1 MAKNET
7 LHIRVNDLVK
17 SRAEKTLEILG
28 ISISD
33 AVNMLLHQVIIVGG
47 LPFDVRVPLGPGN
60 VTVNSI
66 EELYEKLS
74 VGKEH
79 IKNGKVVDSDVAM
92 AQLGDKYGFQS

>member
-7 LHIRVNDLVK
+7 LHIRVNDSVK

-47 LPFDVRVPLGPGN
+47 LPFDVKVPLTPIN
-60 VTVNSI
+60 VTVDSI
-66 EELYEKLS
+66 EDLYDKLS
-74 VGKEH
+74 VGTEQ
-79 IKNGKVVDSDVAM
+79 IKKGKVIDADIAM